1 MFDKLVEST
10 TAGAVK
16 GRSRYFMV
24 SAFCIIALFSTALVF
39 SLYAADIG
47 LGTDHFDVSTMLAP
61 VATEAPEPPPPTEQ
75 RPQQTT
81 NTSELPNRT
90 QLIARIAE
98 NTTIPDSISVNPSIY
113 KEMPVG
119 RFKNLNRADSDG
131 SGGGITADIG
141 PARTNSDGS
150 SSIGSTPTTVAEKI
164 PDPPPAIKPVQPKV
178 IVSDGVIN
186 GKATYLPPPPY
197 PPTAKMVNAQG
208 AVNVQVTIDE
218 TGEVIS
224 SRAVS
229 GHPLLRPAAE
239 KAAWNAKFS
248 PTYLSKVP
256 VKVTGIIVYNFKR
269 N

>member
-1 MFDKLVEST
+1 MFDRLVESD
-10 TAGAVK
+10 TAAAELQ
-16 GRSRYFMV
+16 GRSRYFLLT
-24 SAFCIIALFSTALVF
+24 ATAIGGLFLSTLVL

-47 LGTDHFDVSTMLAP
+47 LGTEQFDVSTMLAP
-61 VATEAPEPPPPTEQ
+61 VAAEAPEPPPPAEQ
-75 RPQQTT
+75 QPQQTT
-81 NTSELPNRT
+81 NTSTLPNRT

-98 NTTIPDSISVNPSIY
+98 NTTIPDAISVIANRY
-113 KEMPVG
+113 KEIPTG
-119 RFKNLNRADSDG
+119 RFTNFDKPDSSGRGGTSEIG
-131 SGGGITADIG
+131 SVRNNTE
-141 PARTNSDGS
+141 GS
-150 SSIGSTPTTVAEKI
+150 SSIVPGSTAAVEKL
-164 PDPPPAIKPVQPKV
+164 PDPPPAIKFEAPPKRSV
-178 IVSDGVIN
+178 TEGVIN

-197 PPTAKMVNAQG
+197 PLPAKMVNAQG